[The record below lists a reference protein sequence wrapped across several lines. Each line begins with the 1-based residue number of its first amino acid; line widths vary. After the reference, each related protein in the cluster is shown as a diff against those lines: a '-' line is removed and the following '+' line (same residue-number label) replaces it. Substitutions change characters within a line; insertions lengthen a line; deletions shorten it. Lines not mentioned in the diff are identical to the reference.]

1 MKALSPLRLQK
12 SLLAWFDRHGRHTL
26 PWQINKTPYR
36 VWLSEIMLQQTQVKT
51 VMPYFERFT
60 ARFPTLEHLAA
71 AREDDV
77 LHLWTGLGYYSR
89 ARNLHRAAKMIMQ
102 TYQGQ
107 FPSTVEQ
114 LQTLPGIGKSTAGA
128 ILSIAFNQPVP
139 ILDGNVKRVLA
150 RLYGIT
156 QPVNQKT
163 TESQLWEIAARN
175 TPAQRVGDY
184 TQAIMDLG
192 ATCCTRKNP
201 TCHACPFT
209 KTCLAFHQDLVE
221 QLPIK
226 EKAKPLPT
234 KTTTFLICKTK
245 SHVLLYKRP
254 SSGIWG
260 GLYSLPELSNQASHQ
275 EIRQF
280 CKIHFPT
287 HKQIKI
293 TSHTPFRHT
302 FTHYHLEL
310 LPVLVELST
319 RSIKPPKIVADQEQ
333 IWYNLTDPQ
342 PVGLPKPIQSILR
355 ELTHSAIER

>member
-12 SLLAWFDRHGRHTL
+12 NLLTWFDRHGRHAL

-51 VMPYFERFT
+51 VIPYFERFT

-71 AREDDV
+71 AQEDDV

-102 TYQGQ
+102 TYEGQ
-107 FPSTVEQ
+107 FPNTIEQ
-114 LQTLPGIGKSTAGA
+114 LQTLPGIGQSTAGA

-139 ILDGNVKRVLA
+139 ILDGNVKCVLT

-156 QPVNQKT
+156 QPINQKT
-163 TESQLWEIAARN
+163 TEKQLWEIATKN

-209 KTCLAFHQDLVE
+209 KTCLAFHRGLVE
-221 QLPIK
+221 QLPVK
-226 EKAKPLPT
+226 EKTKPLPT
-234 KTTTFLICKTK
+234 KTATFLICKTK

-260 GLYSLPELSNQASHQ
+260 GLYSLPELSNQASHR

-287 HKQIKI
+287 HPQIKI
-293 TSHTPFRHT
+293 TSRTPFRHT

-310 LPVLVELST
+310 LPVLIELSA

-355 ELTHSAIER
+355 ELAHSAIER